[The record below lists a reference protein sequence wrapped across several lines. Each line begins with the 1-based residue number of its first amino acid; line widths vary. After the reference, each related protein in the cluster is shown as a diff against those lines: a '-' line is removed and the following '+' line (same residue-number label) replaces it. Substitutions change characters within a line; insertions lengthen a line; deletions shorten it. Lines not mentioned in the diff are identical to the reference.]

1 MNPSGRLGTSATYC
15 APVQGCKPGH
25 VFTFSDPLLALFELR
40 RCPTYVERLTLG
52 PISSSSFASI
62 QETLSTFHHPFGA
75 LEELNITVSYPAGGP
90 RPQDVPN
97 LLLSAGKFP
106 CLRTLRLEG
115 VSMEWKSEIFKQ
127 LTHVQLLNCPATTIT
142 NLVDFIGTLPK
153 WTSLAEL
160 RLGNFLSNPTLDT
173 TSLDTLEGGYYSRPV
188 ELRTLIVDDFVHQI
202 PPLLYHLDVP
212 GPGARVHIVGDPSS
226 LEADDD
232 RSPFEA
238 MMPFDSNLP
247 AIFKD
252 ATSVELT
259 VDPMQATLLGVSPV
273 GTLTLDVPQLARN
286 TPDVLTR
293 TFRSAFLALVNIFAA
308 RSAPVRSLTLTGDI
322 SHVSASDWDMVLQN
336 VCPWLHELTVYDIG
350 TGARSTEFFDALVRP
365 FANNEL
371 KPVCPDLQKIA
382 YSGRIDA
389 SPNLLHSASCA
400 LLHRRS
406 LDVPLGAF
414 SICVLTGECADWTPA
429 DIEDMVQ
436 TLKQWVSGEVQVL
449 AEPLVQ
455 PVFTAGMVVG
465 A

>member
-1 MNPSGRLGTSATYC
+1 MDPSGRLGTSATYC

-25 VFTFSDPLLALFELR
+25 VFTFSDPLLALLELQ
-40 RCPTYVERLTLG
+40 RCPTYVQRLTLG
-52 PISSSSFASI
+52 PISPSSFPSI
-62 QETLSTFHHPFGA
+62 QDTLIAFHHPFGT
-75 LEELNITVSYPAGGP
+75 LEELNIAVSHPPGGP
-90 RPQDVPN
+90 RPKDVPK
-97 LLLSAGKFP
+97 LILSAEKFP
-106 CLRTLRLEG
+106 SLRILRLEG
-115 VSMEWKSEIFKQ
+115 VSMDWKSEIFKQ

-142 NLVDFIGTLPK
+142 DLVDFIGTLPK

-160 RLGNFLSNPTLDT
+160 RLGNFLSNPMLDT

-212 GPGARVHIVGDPSS
+212 GPGAHMHIVGDPSN

-259 VDPMQATLLGVSPV
+259 VDPAQATLIGVSPV
-273 GTLTLDVPQLARN
+273 GTLTLDVPQLAQN
-286 TPDVLTR
+286 TPDVLAR

-308 RSAPVRSLTLTGDI
+308 RSAPVQSLTLNGDI
-322 SHVSASDWDMVLQN
+322 SQVSASDWDTVLQN
-336 VCPWLHELTVYDIG
+336 VCPWLHKLNVYDIG
-350 TGARSTEFFDALVRP
+350 TGARSTELFEALVRP
-365 FANNEL
+365 FSNNEL

-406 LDVPLGAF
+406 LDIPLRAF
-414 SICVLTGECADWTPA
+414 SICLITEECADWTPA
-429 DIEDMVQ
+429 EIENTVQ
-436 TLKQWVSGEVQVL
+436 TLKQWVSDKVEVL
-449 AEPLVQ
+449 ATPLQ
-455 PVFTAGMVVG
+455 PLWTAGMVVE